1 MPLLSWSYV
10 RSGGMEIIMKKFI
23 IIVVFVFLI
32 SILISF
38 NYLLWDREKQLE
50 NFQDLSN
57 SKNLSIDTLGEKI
70 NTLDKQNKDLTEKLA
85 SLTDE
90 NSRIKNTNY
99 MLTSENQQIKQELSD
114 KREIILMLK
123 KNLNVEPFL
132 AIVKKWSDAVNSKNF
147 KTAQTYISI
156 LSNDEILSSP
166 NIFKS
171 NYQNE
176 IKSIDLK
183 AFKIYTDM
191 TDAEHL
197 AKIQFEAVFQVD
209 KPESPNEGMEEV
221 TNVLYKQGENIK
233 YVTMQFDA
241 AAGEWRIT
249 QLSDK
254 P

>member
-1 MPLLSWSYV
+1 
-10 RSGGMEIIMKKFI
+10 MKKFI

-50 NFQDLSN
+50 NYQDLSN

-70 NTLDKQNKDLTEKLA
+70 NNLDKQNKELA
-85 SLTDE
+85 QKISSLTDE

-99 MLTSENQQIKQELSD
+99 LLTSENQQIKQELSD

-123 KNLNVEPFL
+123 KNLNVEPFQE
-132 AIVKKWSDAVNSKNF
+132 VVRKWVDAVNSKNF

-176 IKSIDLK
+176 IKTIDLK
-183 AFKIYTDM
+183 SFKIYTEM

-209 KPESPNEGMEEV
+209 KPESPNAGVEEV
-221 TNVLYKQGENIK
+221 PKLVYKQGENLK
-233 YVTMQFDA
+233 YMTMQFDA
-241 AAGEWRIT
+241 EAGEWRISE
-249 QLSDK
+249 LSDK